1 MTTQFRVKDASCG
14 HCKQTIESAVSQVE
28 GVGQVAL
35 DLESKVLKIEH
46 EAAVPPGEFVDA
58 IAGAGYTP
66 EELR

>member
-1 MTTQFRVKDASCG
+1 MTTQFRVEDASCG
-14 HCKQTIESAVSQVE
+14 HCKQTIESAVSEVE
-28 GVGQVAL
+28 GVTQVAL

-46 EAAVPPGEFVDA
+46 EAAVPTREFAAA